1 MNIYFNKINN
11 IFLITF
17 YLFVLCDFN
26 LYFYLVSTMILDTP
40 IEQATNEFPTSNQQR
55 KVEQKESLESQRI
68 KDLEQQLANKTR
80 ELEEMQKKYESII
93 NEQKLELK
101 RLKDENQ
108 KLQKNK
114 EIEIF
119 DIDSIQN
126 YETIE
131 DIGQGSY
138 GKVVKVG
145 MKSIYAL
152 KTMNNFNMNQ
162 DEYQQIINELQIM
175 NALDHPNIL
184 KTFKIFIKKET
195 NTVSILSEYC
205 GMNLNDAIKNKS
217 LSKAQL
223 VSSIYQIA
231 EGMKYLHSQNI
242 IHCNLKPTN
251 IFIGIDGRIKIGDFG
266 MSKLMKIKNDDTMFF
281 MSPEVINNEGFYTDK
296 VDVYSFGSLI
306 FFILSEGS
314 IHPKGEY
321 AMSAFSDFIQQ
332 MMQKCWSMNPKERPN
347 FISICDELLS
357 NIDKLLPLTE
367 NEFLEIKELIHQY
380 QKQPSI

>member
-1 MNIYFNKINN
+1 
-11 IFLITF
+11 
-17 YLFVLCDFN
+17 
-26 LYFYLVSTMILDTP
+26 MILDTP
-40 IEQATNEFPTSNQQR
+40 IEQATNEFPTSNQ
-55 KVEQKESLESQRI
+55 QKESLESQRI

-162 DEYQQIINELQIM
+162 DEYQQLIM

-184 KTFKIFIKKET
+184 RTFKIFIKKET

-251 IFIGIDGRIKIGDFG
+251 IFIGLDGRIKIGDFG

-314 IHPKGEY
+314 IHSKGEY

-347 FISICDELLS
+347 FISICEELLS